1 MIIVGTSEIPQNEFE
16 DLVARVFSKSID
28 LLGGIVK
35 LAEYRTLTWLPSLAR
50 ATLAIVL
57 KEEYLRSEEE
67 IAQKV
72 GITKNTVRNIIR
84 ADPQLALEKIKR
96 LEELT
101 KEEAKELKT
110 HTAGGIAKLAYK
122 LVKGGEDAKVLVNFS
137 SAVLEDMMK
146 TLEIP
151 WAYMVLKRIKGI
163 NFPITSHEVLQDKL
177 MDVTYKETKLIDILA
192 NLQYPISTP
201 AQLIKEIKEHLKM
214 KEQ

>member
-1 MIIVGTSEIPQNEFE
+1 MIIVNSREVPQVEFE

-35 LAEYRTLTWLPSLAR
+35 LAEYKTLTWLPSLAR
-50 ATLAIVL
+50 ATIAIVL

-67 IAQKV
+67 IAHKV
-72 GITKNTVRNIIR
+72 GITKNTVRNIVR
-84 ADPQLALEKIKR
+84 ADPKLALDKMQKI
-96 LEELT
+96 EELT
-101 KEEAKELKT
+101 KEESKNLKT

-122 LVKGGEDAKVLVNFS
+122 LVKDGVDAKVLVNFS
-137 SAVLEDMMK
+137 SAVLEDIMK
-146 TLEIP
+146 TLDIP

-163 NFPITSHEVLQDKL
+163 DFPISSYEVLQERLSDIVSQDIKL
-177 MDVTYKETKLIDILA
+177 TELLP

-214 KEQ
+214 KE

>member
-1 MIIVGTSEIPQNEFE
+1 MIIVGSSEIPQNEFE

-50 ATLAIVL
+50 ATLAVVL

-101 KEEAKELKT
+101 EEEAKELKT

-151 WAYMVLKRIKGI
+151 WAYMVLKRIKGT
-163 NFPITSHEVLQDKL
+163 NFPITSHEVLQDKFS
-177 MDVTYKETKLIDILA
+177 DVTYKETKLIDILA